1 MLNFLA
7 PLNTPAE
14 RILAQD
20 DAGRVLRYGD
30 LPALTAQWQVSL
42 PGRRVVLLLCGNTVP
57 HLAAY
62 AGLHGAGHVLIL
74 LPSATAD
81 STLADLHQRYQAEAI
96 VRADGS
102 GDMQITNLRS
112 AAGGL
117 HPELSI
123 CLSTSGSTGSPKLV
137 RFSQERLAANARAI
151 RDYLAIGQDEVA
163 MAHLPFEYSFGLS
176 VLHSH
181 VAAGAR
187 VLLSEHAIMQKPFW
201 TRLSEATSLAGVPF
215 HYEMLW
221 RMRIE
226 RMDLPRLRT
235 LTQAGGHMPP
245 ELVAKVHALANLRGW
260 QFHLMYGQT
269 EAGPRIGWLS
279 HAMVMQWPGCIGQAI
294 PGVQLSLQDGELVV
308 HSPSVMLGYA
318 LNRADLALG
327 DEMGGQL
334 HTGDLAEE
342 AASGIYRITGRKSR
356 FLKLQGNRVSLQ
368 EVEDRL
374 QTVGHAVHALG
385 QDNQLLL
392 CTTATDTDA
401 VRRAAVALFSFPPRS
416 LQVHRVAEIP
426 RTTNGKVDYPALA
439 RMADQE
445 HA

>member
-1 MLNFLA
+1 MLSHLA

-30 LPALTAQWQVSL
+30 LPALTAQWQASL

-74 LPSATAD
+74 LPATTAE
-81 STLADLHQRYQAEAI
+81 STLADLRQRYQAEAV
-96 VRADGS
+96 VRADAS
-102 GDMQITNLRS
+102 GGMQITQLQVS
-112 AAGGL
+112 AGEL
-117 HPELSI
+117 HPDLSI

-137 RFSQERLAANARAI
+137 RFSHEQLVANACAI
-151 RDYLAIGQDEVA
+151 RNYLAIGSDEVA

-187 VLLSEHAIMQKPFW
+187 VLLSEHSIMQKSFW
-201 TRLSEATSLAGVPF
+201 TRLSEATSLSGVPF

-221 RMRIE
+221 RMRID

-235 LTQAGGHMPP
+235 LTQAGGHMAP
-245 ELVAKVHALANLRGW
+245 ELVAKVHALASQRGW

-279 HAMVMQWPGCIGQAI
+279 HALVAQWPGCIGQAI

-308 HSPSVMLGYA
+308 QSPSVMLGYA
-318 LNRADLALG
+318 LNRAELALG
-327 DEMGGQL
+327 DDMGGRL

-342 AASGIYRITGRKSR
+342 AAPGIYRITGRKSR

-368 EVEDRL
+368 DVEERL
-374 QTVGHAVHALG
+374 QIAGHAVHALG

-392 CTTATDTDA
+392 CTTDTDTDD
-401 VRRAAVALFSFPPRS
+401 VRQSALALFSFPPRS
-416 LQVHRVAEIP
+416 LKVQRVAEMP
-426 RTTNGKVDYPALA
+426 RTPNGKIDYPALA
-439 RMADQE
+439 RMANE
-445 HA
+445 GAT

>member
-1 MLNFLA
+1 MLSYLA
-7 PLNTPAE
+7 PLHTPAE

-30 LPALTAQWQVSL
+30 LPVLTAQWQTNL

-74 LPSATAD
+74 LPAATAD
-81 STLADLHQRYQAEAI
+81 STLADLYQRYQAEAI
-96 VRADGS
+96 VRADTS
-102 GDMQITNLRS
+102 GEMQITQLRS

-137 RFSQERLAANARAI
+137 RFSQERLASNARAI
-151 RDYLAIGQDEVA
+151 RDYLAIGQGEVA

-187 VLLSEHAIMQKPFW
+187 VLLSEHTIMQKPFW
-201 TRLSEATSLAGVPF
+201 TRLSEATSLPGVPF

-221 RMRIE
+221 RMRID

-235 LTQAGGHMPP
+235 LTQAGGHMPT
-245 ELVAKVHALANLRGW
+245 ELVAKVHALASQRGW

-342 AASGIYRITGRKSR
+342 LASGIYRITGRKSR

-368 EVEDRL
+368 AVEDRL
-374 QTVGHAVHALG
+374 QTVGHVVHALG

-392 CTTATDTDA
+392 CTTAKDTDG
-401 VRRAAVALFSFPPRS
+401 VRRAAVDLFSFPTRS
-416 LQVHRVAEIP
+416 LQVHRVDEIP
-426 RTTNGKVDYPALA
+426 RTTNGKIDYPALA